1 MNYETGKANKTTKPG
16 LKVISGRS
24 MTKRSRLS
32 TRILMVLLI
41 LSGMCILSLAADGDE
56 DNSSLTDKV
65 VFDPLKEAVSGGITG
80 FIISMCDDVFGHFT
94 EGAPEDISFN
104 DPISEGIYLM
114 ATYSMDP
121 FDLKI
126 VKETAQT
133 SAVFWFVGMLLFLG
147 YGLLL
152 LVVAKYSQT
161 ATSSI
166 LFITKS
172 TPIHSAQQYFK
183 WSVTGILLGLVFYTG
198 CVLTIL
204 LSGAM
209 TSLFM
214 VAALPAIAP
223 TPDNIILYCMVA
235 TLYLFM
241 LIFFAIRTLFMC
253 LYVAF
258 GLMIII
264 LFIFS
269 RITREMAIRLSIMFV
284 CFSFLQPIVVA
295 ITTVGV
301 LVIHEMGLFL
311 TWMWPGSLLYAAL
324 LCILLYVACSVIF
337 GTQRIRNLI
346 GATEQASEKIIKV
359 VV

>member
-1 MNYETGKANKTTKPG
+1 MNQEITKVSKTQTTKP
-16 LKVISGRS
+16 LFKVVSGWS
-24 MTKRSRLS
+24 IVKRRHLTAS
-32 TRILMVLLI
+32 ILMVLLI
-41 LSGMCILSLAADGDE
+41 LSGMCVISLAAEEEKD
-56 DNSSLTDKV
+56 SLDDYIL
-65 VFDPLKEAVSGGITG
+65 DPLTNAVSGGITG
-80 FIISMCDDVFGHFT
+80 FIIDMCDDIFSYFT
-94 EGAPEDISFN
+94 DGAPEGMTFN

-121 FDLKI
+121 FDLDI

-133 SAVFWFVGMLLFLG
+133 SAVFWFVGMLFFFG

-152 LVVAKYSQT
+152 LIVAKYSRT

-166 LFITKS
+166 LFITKT

-183 WSVTGILLGLVFYTG
+183 WSITGILLGLVFYTG
-198 CVLTIL
+198 CALTIL

-214 VAALPAIAP
+214 VAALPAVQP

-241 LIFFAIRTLFMC
+241 LIFFAIRTLYMC

-258 GLMIII
+258 GLMIIV

-284 CFSFLQPIVVA
+284 CFAFLQPIIVA

-301 LVIHEMGLFL
+301 LVIHEMGTLAY
-311 TWMWPGSLLYAAL
+311 MWPGQLLYVAL
-324 LCILLYVACSVIF
+324 LCILLYAASSVIF
-337 GTQRIRNLI
+337 GTQRVRNLI

>member
-1 MNYETGKANKTTKPG
+1 MNQEIAEVCKTQTTK
-16 LKVISGRS
+16 
-24 MTKRSRLS
+24 MAKRRCLS
-32 TRILMVLLI
+32 ALILMVLLLLTGLCI
-41 LSGMCILSLAADGDE
+41 VSGAVGEEEEDGGSLSDVIM
-56 DNSSLTDKV
+56 
-65 VFDPLKEAVSGGITG
+65 DPLEAAVTGGITG
-80 FIISMCDDVFGHFT
+80 FIISMCDDVFGYFA
-94 EGAPEDISFN
+94 EGAPEDIIFN
-104 DPISEGIYLM
+104 DPVSEGIYM
-114 ATYSMDP
+114 IATYSMDP
-121 FDLKI
+121 FDSDI

-133 SAVFWFVGMLLFLG
+133 SAVFWFVGMLFFFG

-152 LVVAKYSQT
+152 LVVAKYSKT
-161 ATSSI
+161 VTSSI
-166 LFITKS
+166 LFVTKS

-183 WSVTGILLGLVFYTG
+183 WSITGILLGLTFFTF
-198 CVLTIL
+198 CALTLL

-223 TPDNIILYCMVA
+223 TPDNIILYFMVA

-241 LIFFAIRTLFMC
+241 LIFFAIRTLYLC

-269 RITREMAIRLSIMFV
+269 KITREMAIRLSIMFV
-284 CFSFLQPIVVA
+284 CFAFLQPIIVA

-301 LVIHEMGLFL
+301 LVIHEIGALAY
-311 TWMWPGSLLYAAL
+311 MWPGQ
-324 LCILLYVACSVIF
+324 LLYVALLFILIYVSLSVIF

>member
-1 MNYETGKANKTTKPG
+1 MIT
-16 LKVISGRS
+16 
-24 MTKRSRLS
+24 
-32 TRILMVLLI
+32 
-41 LSGMCILSLAADGDE
+41 LAAEEEE
-56 DNSSLTDKV
+56 DTGYFNPVL
-65 VFDPLKEAVSGGITG
+65 DPLTNAVSDGITG
-80 FIISMCDDVFGHFT
+80 FIIDMCDDIFGYFT
-94 EGAPEDISFN
+94 EGAPEDITFN
-104 DPISEGIYLM
+104 DPISEGIYM
-114 ATYSMDP
+114 IATYSMDP
-121 FDLKI
+121 FDLDI

-133 SAVFWFVGMLLFLG
+133 SAVFWFVGMIFFLG

-152 LVVAKYSQT
+152 LVVAKYSKT

-172 TPIHSAQQYFK
+172 TPIHSAQQYLK
-183 WSVTGILLGLVFYTG
+183 WGFTGILLGLVFYVG
-198 CVLTIL
+198 CALTIM
-204 LSGAM
+204 LSDAM
-209 TSLFM
+209 TSFFM

-223 TPDNIILYCMVA
+223 TPDNIILYLMVA
-235 TLYLFM
+235 TLYLVM
-241 LIFFAIRTLFMC
+241 LVFFALRTLFMC

-284 CFSFLQPIVVA
+284 CFCFLQPIIVA

-301 LVIHEMGLFL
+301 LVIHEIGLYAA
-311 TWMWPGSLLYAAL
+311 MWPGSLLYAAL
-324 LCILLYVACSVIF
+324 LCILLYVALSLIF

-359 VV
+359 VI

>member
-1 MNYETGKANKTTKPG
+1 M
-16 LKVISGRS
+16 I
-24 MTKRSRLS
+24 
-32 TRILMVLLI
+32 
-41 LSGMCILSLAADGDE
+41 
-56 DNSSLTDKV
+56 
-65 VFDPLKEAVSGGITG
+65 F
-80 FIISMCDDVFGHFT
+80 FF
-94 EGAPEDISFN
+94 
-104 DPISEGIYLM
+104 
-114 ATYSMDP
+114 
-121 FDLKI
+121 
-126 VKETAQT
+126 
-133 SAVFWFVGMLLFLG
+133 G

-152 LVVAKYSQT
+152 LVVAKYSKT
-161 ATSSI
+161 ATSTI
-166 LFITKS
+166 LFVTKS
-172 TPIHSAQQYFK
+172 TPVHSAQQYFK
-183 WSVTGILLGLVFYTG
+183 WGMTGTLLGLVFYIG
-198 CVLTIL
+198 CVLTLL
-204 LSGAM
+204 LSGAL

-241 LIFFAIRTLFMC
+241 LIFFAIRTLYLC

-284 CFSFLQPIVVA
+284 CFAFLQPLVVG

-301 LVIHEMGLFL
+301 LVIRELGTFAYQ
-311 TWMWPGSLLYAAL
+311 WPGGLLYAAL
-324 LCILLYVACSVIF
+324 LFILLYAASSIIF